1 MVEVVGIFSD
11 NLNVLRPLLKGT
23 DPAACVSVTTE
34 QQHLIETLG
43 HLIATQAVDRCEPS
57 LPIDITI
64 LSGHRQLLGALTQC
78 KKKKGERP
86 DIKVLER
93 LFMSFQGYVRHNL
106 CFRYST
112 SEQSACLIE

>member
-11 NLNVLRPLLKGT
+11 NLNVLKGT

-34 QQHLIETLG
+34 QQHLTETLG
-43 HLIATQAVDRCEPS
+43 HLIATQAIDRCEPS

-64 LSGHRQLLGALTQC
+64 LSGHGQLLGALTQC

-93 LFMSFQGYVRHNL
+93 LFMSFSRI
-106 CFRYST
+106 RKT
-112 SEQSACLIE
+112 